1 MISADILRKKVLDKA
16 IRGELVDNNPNEKA
30 VDVKEIKDNVPFEV
44 PDNWKWV
51 KLENV
56 CRLNNGIKMSNYKSL
71 PYLEVAYLRNKKEPV
86 YKKSGVIANN
96 LDLAIL
102 VDGENSGEVFLIK
115 EEGFLGS
122 TLKLLE
128 ISNNCNYKYVK
139 KFLKYYQDI
148 LKNNKTGSAIP
159 HLDKKRFKKLL
170 IPLPPLEEQKR
181 IVAKIEELFKLMDIK
196 EKNDIKLNSYKEKLK
211 GKVLNE
217 AIRGKLVEQDSNEQP
232 IDIEDIKDNV
242 PFVIPSNWKWVRFS
256 SILKVTSGNFLSKSE
271 KKNIGE
277 YPIYGGNGITGYYK
291 DYNVSEKTIIIGRVG
306 YYCGNIHLTSQ
317 KAWITDNALIASFL
331 ISEYNVEYM
340 FYILNYIGL
349 RENKNSTAQPVIS
362 ANKIKNILIPLPPLR
377 EQKRIV
383 SKIEQLFNFIDK
395 LEC

>member
-30 VDVKEIKDNVPFEV
+30 VDVKEIKDNVPFV
-44 PDNWKWV
+44 IPSNWKWV
-51 KLENV
+51 RFSSILKVTSGNFLSKSEKKNIGEYPIYGG
-56 CRLNNGIKMSNYKSL
+56 NGITGYYKDYNVSEKTIIIGRVGYYCGNIHL
-71 PYLEVAYLRNKKEPV
+71 TSQKAWITDNAL
-86 YKKSGVIANN
+86 IA
-96 LDLAIL
+96 
-102 VDGENSGEVFLIK
+102 SFLISEYNVEYMFYILNYIGLRENK
-115 EEGFLGS
+115 NS
-122 TLKLLE
+122 TAQPV
-128 ISNNCNYKYVK
+128 ISANK
-139 KFLKYYQDI
+139 I
-148 LKNNKTGSAIP
+148 KNI
-159 HLDKKRFKKLL
+159 L